1 MYIYSSSTYTQT
13 GTFAWGILVIIQSNE
28 CDQWVHVSYFIP
40 PLSEIYIYVVTLY
53 ISSIY
58 LVPGVYTTAWQALNR
73 CVFQYKQTK
82 TWRANKEDSK
92 CLTQHE
98 KFQKKKNDIH
108 VSPGESSD
116 YWHQIYM
123 KGSMP
128 VTLPYIFDI
137 LLIKGVLTLRYDNQG
152 INVKFFQKQINVFF

>member
-1 MYIYSSSTYTQT
+1 MYIYSSNTYTQT

-53 ISSIY
+53 IFQYILYPVSIQRRDRRWI
-58 LVPGVYTTAWQALNR
+58 GVYFSTNKPRHEELTRRIQNVWHS
-73 CVFQYKQTK
+73 TK
-82 TWRANKEDSK
+82 NSR
-92 CLTQHE
+92 
-98 KFQKKKNDIH
+98 KKNDIH

-137 LLIKGVLTLRYDNQG
+137 LLIKGGLTLRYDNQG

>member
-98 KFQKKKNDIH
+98 KFQKKWYLCISRRIIGLLTSDIYEGVH
-108 VSPGESSD
+108 ACHFTL
-116 YWHQIYM
+116 YFWHLVKQRRFN
-123 KGSMP
+123 
-128 VTLPYIFDI
+128 LN
-137 LLIKGVLTLRYDNQG
+137 L
-152 INVKFFQKQINVFF
+152 NVKFFQKQINVFFF

>member
-1 MYIYSSSTYTQT
+1 MNVTSESTYR
-13 GTFAWGILVIIQSNE
+13 ILS
-28 CDQWVHVSYFIP
+28 
-40 PLSEIYIYVVTLY
+40 PLSQRYTYMSLLC
-53 ISSIY
+53 IY
-58 LVPGVYTTAWQALNR
+58 LQYILNPVSIQRRDRRWIGVYFST
-73 CVFQYKQTK
+73 
-82 TWRANKEDSK
+82 NKPRHEE
-92 CLTQHE
+92 LTRRIQNVWHSTRNSR
-98 KFQKKKNDIH
+98 KKNDIH

-137 LLIKGVLTLRYDNQG
+137 LLIKGGLTLRYDNQG